1 MANVIK
7 YDGAPGTGKTW
18 RLTEDFKTALND
30 GVLPENILF
39 TQFRRE
45 AAHDAKNFVSSVC
58 AIPEKR
64 LNHVR
69 TFHGECLSLLMKSGI
84 VDVKNEG
91 GYLMSR
97 SDMKDFGKTYGYG
110 AFMGNN
116 KEGNKEHEKT
126 EQLLTFYAYAKNN
139 MIKPIDAARICKGK
153 EIIPVSQKLE
163 FYDNYE
169 EYKKEKGKI
178 DWSDML
184 NLVLENGIMTD
195 CTVQM
200 YDEAQDM
207 TPIMY
212 ELSKMWSDDAETVFY
227 AGDPLQTLYSFMG
240 ASPEHLMNTEGE
252 LVVLPVSHRLPANVW
267 KKAAWMVTD
276 RNKYRAPKIETP
288 KPDGQMIVVDY
299 KGLSTYLSK
308 RFAKY
313 FAPEETAFHLV
324 RTNYHGHAIAKILAE
339 MGTPFGGICG
349 WTQDEIKLYHAIAKI
364 KDGRTPTVAEYK
376 KLIDHV
382 KKTDLQYVGKK
393 EDLKLFFENNM
404 QNVNALNSWYLSA
417 GFIQAVRAGNPGERL
432 TNADSMLKL
441 KINGMLKNNVAAIDE
456 SRINRI
462 QILTIHGAKGL
473 EATHVFLHAAVPP
486 IVKKG
491 TLTPEGRAN
500 EAYVWYVAITRT
512 MKNLIVVSYPGKNY
526 PIPRM
531 CA

>member
-1 MANVIK
+1 MPNVIK

-18 RLTEDFKTALND
+18 RLTEDFKTALKD

-45 AAHDAKNFVSSVC
+45 AAHDAKTFVSYAC

-64 LNHVR
+64 LNNVR
-69 TFHGECLSLLMKSGI
+69 TFHGECLSLLMKNGI
-84 VDVKNEG
+84 VDVKQDN
-91 GYLMSR
+91 GYLITH
-97 SDMKDFGKTYGYG
+97 KDLKEFGGKFGYSFERTDKEKEFNQSSKMDQLTAFYTYC
-110 AFMGNN
+110 
-116 KEGNKEHEKT
+116 
-126 EQLLTFYAYAKNN
+126 KNN
-139 MIKPIDAARICKGK
+139 MVGPTKGAMKVYSK
-153 EIIPVSQKLE
+153 EVIPFSQKKE
-163 FYDNYE
+163 FYSNYE
-169 EYKKEKGKI
+169 DYKQETGKI

-212 ELSKMWSDDAETVFY
+212 ALSKMWSDDAETVYY

-240 ASPEHLMNTEGE
+240 ASPDHLMNTEGE
-252 LVVLPVSHRLPANVW
+252 LVVLPKSHRLPANVW
-267 KKAAWMVTD
+267 KKASCMVTD

-288 KPDGQMIVVDY
+288 KEDGMMLVVDY
-299 KGLSTYLSK
+299 KGLSTYLEK
-308 RFAKY
+308 RFKKY
-313 FAPEETAFHLV
+313 FAADETCFHLV
-324 RTNYHGHAIAKILAE
+324 RTNYQGVAIAKILAE
-339 MGTPFGGICG
+339 MGTPYGGICG
-349 WTQDEIKLYHAIAKI
+349 WTHDEIQLFHALAKI
-364 KDGRTPTVAEYK
+364 KEGRTPSVTEYK

-382 KKTDLQYVGKK
+382 KKTDLQYKGTK
-393 EDLKLFFENNM
+393 EDLKSFFETNT
-404 QNVNALNSWYLSA
+404 QQVNALNNWYLSA
-417 GFIQAVRAGNPGERL
+417 GFVQAVRAGNPGERL
-432 TNADSMLKL
+432 TNADSMLKN

-486 IVKKG
+486 IIKQS
-491 TLTPEGRAN
+491 TLTTEGRAN
-500 EAYVWYVAITRT
+500 EAYVFYVAITRT